1 MIDHITLHVSD
12 YKKSKEFFLTA
23 LAPLGYTIF
32 KEHPGVVGLKSGGR
46 PDFWLAGD
54 GAGKPMHV
62 AFAAPERKIVDD
74 FYAAALKAGG
84 KDNGPPGI
92 REHYHFNYYTAFVLD
107 PDGNNIEA
115 VCRKSE

>member
-12 YKKSKEFFLTA
+12 YEKSKEFFLAA
-23 LAPLGYTIF
+23 LAPLGYTVF

-62 AFAAPERKIVDD
+62 AFSSLDRKTVDE
-74 FYAAALKAGG
+74 FYAVALKAGG
-84 KDNGPPGI
+84 RDNGAPGI
-92 REHYHFNYYTAFVLD
+92 REQYHPDYYAAFVLD
-107 PDGNNIEA
+107 LNGNNIEA
-115 VCRKSE
+115 VCRKPE